1 MSPADWEMPS
11 GDIMRR
17 RRALWLWAWGP
28 GPVVGDAALSWP
40 SRRPPWTLG
49 AGWPRKGLF
58 PCRTISSPFTTG
70 WALLP
75 ALTCLSFCSVFSPF
89 PWSSGCLSLAFSIS
103 SISSDLLQRYP
114 KYLET
119 THYLCKNVLV
129 RLRPP
134 KRETLILTDAINQG
148 SIHFLLTWLRCEV
161 SAVSVTG
168 ASQAENFR

>member
-1 MSPADWEMPS
+1 MA
-11 GDIMRR
+11 
-17 RRALWLWAWGP
+17 
-28 GPVVGDAALSWP
+28 VG
-40 SRRPPWTLG
+40 LG
-49 AGWPRKGLF
+49 ARACGRRCRSLLAQPPAPVDPGGRLAPEGPLPMQNHLF
-58 PCRTISSPFTTG
+58 SIYHRLGIATCAHLPFFLLC
-70 WALLP
+70 LLP
-75 ALTCLSFCSVFSPF
+75 F
-89 PWSSGCLSLAFSIS
+89 PLVLCCLSLAFSIS